1 MPRHPYRIVIDGAAY
16 AHIPAVAE
24 RVYGLLAALGADNV
38 TVRDLLACDEFWPDD
53 LANLAAAVERAVLAG
68 HDQQRPDRHECPD
81 FEHRGPHHGAHGAPD
96 DEWADEHGWQPRI
109 HHDPADRRI
118 YRLDQPIRGV
128 VLAGVGGRVDWAERD
143 GVLHIT
149 VTPR

>member
-1 MPRHPYRIVIDGAAY
+1 MPRHPYRAVIDGAAY
-16 AHIPAVAE
+16 AHIPTLAE

-38 TVRDLLACDEFWPDD
+38 TVRDLLACDEFRPDD
-53 LANLAAAVERAVLAG
+53 LANLAADVKRAI
-68 HDQQRPDRHECPD
+68 DRADDHVCPD
-81 FEHRGPHHGAHGAPD
+81 FEHHGPHHGPHGAPD
-96 DEWADEHGWQPRI
+96 DEWADEHGWQPSI
-109 HHDPADRRI
+109 THDPADRRV
-118 YRLDQPIRGV
+118 YRLDQPVRGV